1 MIFHLR
7 FIKEKRL
14 DELESQDQVNQQLD
28 VVSFVYINQQPEKL
42 SSKGK
47 ILQKNYR
54 KKKKQKFVNKFR

>member
-28 VVSFVYINQQPEKL
+28 VVSVVYINQQPEKL
-42 SSKGK
+42 SSKEK
-47 ILQKNYR
+47 TLQKNYR